1 MNMYISSKTRRR
13 AACLTMLA
21 AALGAGACKDMVVP
35 DYNRVPIP
43 ELINSPNRT
52 LVDASAAGLLHNAR
66 RDAPNRVRVIGV
78 VGREAYVLDTNEPR
92 NVTELVT
99 GNIDPSSFTGNHDYN
114 NPYGTLAQGQLIL
127 AAIDKVPDAE
137 YTAAQREGLRGFTY
151 TMMGNDLLIIAYMH
165 QYGPTEVNADPLA
178 PPAPMKTQA
187 EMYAR
192 AAVLLDSGVA
202 HLKAAGSTFSFQF
215 PSGFNHFA
223 TKFDTPLGFLRFNRA
238 IRARLD
244 LLRKD
249 YAAELIH
256 LDSTWV
262 TKTSA
267 IVAATADTS
276 RDGFNLG
283 VYYNY
288 SLNSGELPNTLGTGS
303 TEVAEPTLKDSAQ
316 KSLVIQV
323 NATDTTKRDTL
334 RDARYILKVD
344 SGAARTQLNITSRLR
359 FALYKARPFWGSTG
373 QNSPIPWVRNEQMIL
388 DRAEA
393 RWFTGDK
400 ANALAD
406 LNFVRRYSGKLA
418 PIAMPASDAEFVTKL
433 LYERRYSLMY
443 EGGWRWLDLRR
454 FGLLSTLDNYP
465 RAGDK
470 SITYWPVPFSEC
482 LARGGAG
489 SAPGC

>member
-1 MNMYISSKTRRR
+1 MHISSKTRRR
-13 AACLTMLA
+13 AACLSVLA
-21 AALGAGACKDMVVP
+21 AALGAGACKDTVVP

-43 ELINSPNRT
+43 ELVSAPNRT
-52 LVDASAAGLLHNAR
+52 LVDAAAAGLLHNAR
-66 RDAPNRVRVIGV
+66 RDAPNRVRVTGI
-78 VGREAYVLDTNEPR
+78 VGREAYILDNNEPR

-127 AAIDKVPDAE
+127 AAIDKVPDVE
-137 YTAAQREGLRGFTY
+137 YTTAQREGLRGFTY
-151 TMMGNDLLIIAYMH
+151 TMMGNDMLIIAYMH
-165 QYGPTEVNADPLA
+165 QYGPTDVNADPLA

-187 EMYAR
+187 QMYDR

-202 HLKAAGSTFSFQF
+202 HLKAAGSSFTITF
-215 PSGFNHFA
+215 PTGFTNYP
-223 TKFDTPLGFLRFNRA
+223 TKFNTPLGFLKFNRA
-238 IRARLD
+238 LRARLD

-262 TKTSA
+262 TPTSA
-267 IVAATADTS
+267 IIAGTADGS
-276 RDGFNLG
+276 RDALNLG
-283 VYYNY
+283 VYYNF
-288 SLNSGELPNTLGTGS
+288 STNSGEIPNTLGTGS
-303 TEVAEPTLKDSAQ
+303 TEVAEPSLRTDAQLKADGTRDNRYTLK
-316 KSLVIQV
+316 I
-323 NATDTTKRDTL
+323 
-334 RDARYILKVD
+334 D
-344 SGAARTQLNITSRLR
+344 SGAARTQLGITSRLR
-359 FALYKARPFWGSTG
+359 FQLYKARPFFGNTN

-393 RWFTGDK
+393 RWFTGDH
-400 ANALAD
+400 AGAMAD
-406 LNFVRRYSGKLA
+406 LNFVRTKSGGLA
-418 PIAMPASDAEFVTKL
+418 PIATPASDAAFITAL

-454 FGLLSTLDNYP
+454 FNMLGTLDNYP
-465 RAGDK
+465 RTGDK
-470 SITYWPVPFSEC
+470 SITYWPVPFTEC